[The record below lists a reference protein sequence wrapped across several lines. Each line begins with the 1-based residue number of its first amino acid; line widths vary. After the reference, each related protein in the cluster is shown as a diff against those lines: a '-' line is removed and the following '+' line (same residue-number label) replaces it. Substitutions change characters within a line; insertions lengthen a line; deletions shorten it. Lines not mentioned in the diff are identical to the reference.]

1 MLLQTLLSF
10 YRAAPTS
17 DCAGVRWVAAAVSIK
32 QLYRR
37 INCAGTQDERRH
49 HHCHQP
55 LHQCPWLHWP
65 LSYIQQTFFYRQ
77 VFGHQCCFTVEKGSQ
92 KQTIHTLEP
101 ATVFCH
107 TFKSHLVLR
116 GAGVCQVGKNISC
129 HHCRLSGQFGL
140 SVDINPYISSF
151 SQYLVIYTATT
162 TRTPTTQY
170 IAFHTWRHQRR
181 TLLENGHKNQDLK

>member
-1 MLLQTLLSF
+1 MLF
-10 YRAAPTS
+10 H
-17 DCAGVRWVAAAVSIK
+17 GIM
-32 QLYRR
+32 
-37 INCAGTQDERRH
+37 
-49 HHCHQP
+49 
-55 LHQCPWLHWP
+55 
-65 LSYIQQTFFYRQ
+65 
-77 VFGHQCCFTVEKGSQ
+77 VEKGSQ

-107 TFKSHLVLR
+107 AYIQIALIVLR

>member
-1 MLLQTLLSF
+1 MLF
-10 YRAAPTS
+10 H
-17 DCAGVRWVAAAVSIK
+17 GIM
-32 QLYRR
+32 
-37 INCAGTQDERRH
+37 I
-49 HHCHQP
+49 
-55 LHQCPWLHWP
+55 
-65 LSYIQQTFFYRQ
+65 
-77 VFGHQCCFTVEKGSQ
+77 EKGSQ

-101 ATVFCH
+101 TTVFCQ

-116 GAGVCQVGKNISC
+116 GAGVCQVGKNISY

-162 TRTPTTQY
+162 TRTPTTRY

-181 TLLENGHKNQDLK
+181 TLLENGHKNQDLKYSDKLMDIWPSLLHNTHCWPNSFSVDVVEGTPLLCGRWGLWCSVLCIHEWFSIAFKYLPRTEWSC

>member
-1 MLLQTLLSF
+1 MSADITTATSHCISVPGPYATYNRLVFIDKSSATNALMLF
-10 YRAAPTS
+10 H
-17 DCAGVRWVAAAVSIK
+17 GIM
-32 QLYRR
+32 
-37 INCAGTQDERRH
+37 
-49 HHCHQP
+49 
-55 LHQCPWLHWP
+55 
-65 LSYIQQTFFYRQ
+65 
-77 VFGHQCCFTVEKGSQ
+77 VEKGSQ

-170 IAFHTWRHQRR
+170 IAFHTWRHQRL
-181 TLLENGHKNQDLK
+181 TLLEKGHKNQDLK